1 MNRKIVKKYAELMHQ
16 AQQAT
21 GRKEVVGLLHKAAKL
36 KNKFDSYD
44 MM

>member
-1 MNRKIVKKYAELMHQ
+1 MEKKIVKKYAELIHQ

-36 KNKFDSYD
+36 KNKFDSYE
-44 MM
+44 MI

>member
-1 MNRKIVKKYAELMHQ
+1 MEKKIVKKYAELIHQ

-21 GRKEVVGLLHKAAKL
+21 GRKEDIGLLHQAAKL
-36 KNKFDSYD
+36 KNKFDSYE